1 MALKSTNKVA
11 DATYELEFSVDAE
24 TFEAAV
30 QKTYLKQRGK
40 IAVRGFRKG
49 KAPRTM
55 IEKLYG
61 EGVFYEDA
69 VELVYPDAAKAA
81 VEESGL
87 DVIFTPYDASVVDM
101 GKEGAIFKAKVAVK
115 PTVELSEYKGLNG
128 TMDYTKATED
138 EIEAEV
144 KSMQERNSRLIA
156 VEDRAAQ
163 DGDVADIN
171 FEGFV
176 DGVAFDGGKG
186 EDYPLEL
193 GSGQFIPGFEE
204 QIVGH
209 NVNDEFDV
217 NVTFPEE
224 YGAEELAG
232 KEAVFKV
239 KLNSLQSKELPE
251 LDDEFAKDLGFD
263 TMDEL
268 KADIQKNKSEQ
279 KEKAAEGKLEDELL
293 EELVKN
299 LSGEI
304 PALMTENAIDE
315 EMQQFSYRMQ
325 SQGLDMNTYMQ
336 YTGMDMDKLRDSFR
350 ERAEKTVKIRL
361 ALDKVAEAE
370 NFDVADE
377 EVEEEFKKMA
387 EGYQMEVEKLKEVI
401 SADDVKGDIK
411 FRKAV
416 DCVKENANIKK
427 KRAPRKKKA
436 ADAEAETEE

>member
-40 IAVRGFRKG
+40 IAIRGFRKG

-69 VELVYPDAAKAA
+69 VELVYPDAVKAA
-81 VEESGL
+81 VEESEL
-87 DVIFTPYDASVVDM
+87 DVILAPYDAAVVDM

-115 PTVELSEYKGLNG
+115 PAVELGDYKGLNG
-128 TMDYTKATED
+128 TLDYTKATDE

-144 KSMQERNSRLIA
+144 SAMQERNSRLIA

-163 DGDVADIN
+163 NGDVATID
-171 FEGFV
+171 FEGFM

-186 EDYPLEL
+186 EDYPLNL

-209 NVNDEFDV
+209 NANDEFDV

-232 KEAVFKV
+232 KPAVFKV
-239 KLNSLQSKELPE
+239 KLHSIQAKELPE

-268 KADIQKNKSEQ
+268 KADIQKNKSAQ

-293 EELVKN
+293 EELVKQ
-299 LSGEI
+299 LTGEI
-304 PALMTENAIDE
+304 PALLTENAIDE
-315 EMQQFSYRMQ
+315 EMQQFAYRMQ
-325 SQGLDMNTYMQ
+325 SQGLDMDTYMQ
-336 YTGMDMDKLRDSFR
+336 YTGMDRDKLRESFR

-361 ALDKVAEAE
+361 ALEKVAEAE
-370 NFDVADE
+370 NFDVTDE

-387 EGYQMEVEKLKEVI
+387 EGYQMEVEKLKEI
-401 SADDVKGDIK
+401 IAADDVKGDLK

-436 ADAEAETEE
+436 ETEE